1 MVKRGAFIVFEGIDG
16 SGKSTHMRLL
26 IDDLNRR
33 SYDVLQTAEPTRG
46 AIGAFIREYMGSATT
61 RLPPEVEALLFA
73 ADRFEHVKGII
84 EPAIERGQIVVSDR
98 YLHSTLAYQGA
109 AGLSLEWIREIN
121 RFALVPDL
129 CILLDVSPEIG
140 LSRLGRRRKTVF
152 EELAIQHEVRNL
164 YLDFVRRGEMVKVDA
179 EGSVEEV
186 QRQVSSLVMNLLQ
199 GIGKTM
205 NRATSAI

>member
-26 IDDLNRR
+26 IDDLKRR
-33 SYDVLQTAEPTRG
+33 GYDVLQTAEPTNG

-61 RLPPEVEALLFA
+61 RLSPEVEALLFA
-73 ADRFEHVKGII
+73 ADRFEHVREVI
-84 EPAIERGQIVVSDR
+84 EPGIERGQIVVSDR

-121 RFALVPDL
+121 RFAPAPDR
-129 CILLDVSPEIG
+129 CILLDVSPEMG
-140 LSRLGRRRKTVF
+140 LSRLGRRRRTVF
-152 EELAIQHEVRNL
+152 EELAIQREVRRL
-164 YLDFVRRGEMVKVDA
+164 YLDFVRRGEMVKVEA

-186 QRQVSSLVMNLLQ
+186 QRQVSSIVMNLLQ
-199 GIGKTM
+199 GTSKTVD
-205 NRATSAI
+205 RTT